1 MLKIGTKAPDFKLLN
16 KDNEEVKLSD
26 FLGKKVILY
35 FYPKDNT
42 SGCTKQALG
51 FKEYFDHFNDNNVV
65 VLGVSKDSTASHV
78 KFATKYEL
86 PFILLSDPEH
96 KVIELYDCWK
106 EKTLYGKKYMGTM
119 RSTYVIDE
127 NGIIVEAIEKA
138 NAATNACDLSQNY

>member
-1 MLKIGTKAPDFKLLN
+1 MLKVGTKAPDFKLLN

-96 KVIELYDCWK
+96 EVIELYDCWK

-119 RSTYVIDE
+119 RRTYVIDE